1 MVILTKRK
9 FMFKSAIG
17 DTFVSKGGMVI
28 EEAPDWIQET
38 RLFELAAGDGDL
50 VTVQG
55 NGSDK
60 DADIALAKAKRTRAK
75 KTDSTEKE

>member
-17 DTFVSKGGMVI
+17 ETFITKGGMVI
-28 EEAPDWIQET
+28 EDAPDWIQET
-38 RLFELAAGDGDL
+38 RLFSLAVSDGDL

-75 KTDSTEKE
+75 KAESAEKE

>member
-17 DTFVSKGGMVI
+17 DVFISKGEMVI

-38 RLFELAAGDGDL
+38 KLFDLAVGDGDL

-60 DADIALAKAKRTRAK
+60 DADIALAKSKRTRAK
-75 KTDSTEKE
+75 KAESAEKE